1 MRYFLT
7 SLVLFDLTPDII
19 FAGVAVPSQESVS
32 RLLDISIN
40 LTDQLRLGRLGWS
53 FGVRVEVA
61 VDDGP
66 EATISRMIE
75 DCLLLAE

>member
-1 MRYFLT
+1 MTFPS
-7 SLVLFDLTPDII
+7 SLALFDLIPDTG
-19 FAGVAVPSQESVS
+19 ASVVPSQESVS

-40 LTDQLRLGRLGWS
+40 LTDQLGLGRLGWS